1 MPITADY
8 ILVASMDVKPEAE
21 QAFHEIY
28 DAEHVPFLGEVPG
41 VVSVTRLGVQ
51 DCEMLIGGERRTLA
65 AAGEPAH
72 SAIYE
77 LEDPSVLV
85 SPEWAAA
92 VERGRWPGEVRPHT
106 FNRKHVLMRVM
117 RGS

>member
-1 MPITADY
+1 MPITANY

-21 QAFHEIY
+21 QAFNEIY
-28 DAEHVPFLGEVPG
+28 DAEHMPFLSEVPG
-41 VVSVTRLGVQ
+41 VVSVTRLGVR
-51 DCEMLIGGERRTLA
+51 DCQMLIGGERRTLA
-65 AAGEPAH
+65 ATGEPAY

-77 LEDPSVLV
+77 VEDPDVLV

-92 VERGRWPGEVRPHT
+92 VERGRWPAEVRPYT
-106 FNRKHVLMRVM
+106 FNRKHLLMQVM